1 MGKNMIVVRDIKKF
15 CFNFDWPKYVDEN
28 SKHEIKFII
37 KSNDSLAENKTKKRD
52 WTSIVKRYKH
62 GKNIPEHGKQQNER
76 AL

>member
-28 SKHEIKFII
+28 SKHEIKFMI

-52 WTSIVKRYKH
+52 
-62 GKNIPEHGKQQNER
+62 
-76 AL
+76 